1 MPMRLSRQR
10 NGIAARR
17 AILSKIPPRLYPRI
31 GSDIRMFFFKIK
43 QKSSENVN
51 WILNM
56 TGSDSLSNDQTE
68 SKFSFVLQWRHCN
81 WTTPQNWRWPWT
93 WIQAQV
99 CENVKNLLK
108 LIATV
113 RYSRLIDEINEDQL
127 DDQMDDEGSGSDSEN
142 SEVQGSPDSLLG
154 ESTSLKLF
162 LSGLTGSVG

>member
-81 WTTPQNWRWPWT
+81 RTTSQNWRWKWT

-99 CENVKNLLK
+99 SQNVKKLLK
-108 LIATV
+108 LNATV
-113 RYSRLIDEINEDQL
+113 KILAIDWRNKWRSAWRSDGRWRIGL
-127 DDQMDDEGSGSDSEN
+127 WFWKLRSSGIHGPPLRWTN
-142 SEVQGSPDSLLG
+142 AQI
-154 ESTSLKLF
+154 
-162 LSGLTGSVG
+162 GSVGHF

>member
-31 GSDIRMFFFKIK
+31 GSDIRIFFK
-43 QKSSENVN
+43 SLNSNRV
-51 WILNM
+51 WNM
-56 TGSDSLSNDQTE
+56 TESDSWTNDQTE